1 MIALIATI
9 LSCPSC
15 NKQPTAMSK
24 SEIEQDISD
33 GIAQNFK
40 YDKISDI
47 SFKQVE
53 TSSEEME
60 ILKKNINPKSSMQH
74 MNVRLHLKI
83 WT

>member
-47 SFKQVE
+47 SFKQVD
-53 TSSEEME
+53 T
-60 ILKKNINPKSSMQH
+60 
-74 MNVRLHLKI
+74 
-83 WT
+83 

>member
-47 SFKQVE
+47 
-53 TSSEEME
+53 
-60 ILKKNINPKSSMQH
+60 PKSSMQH